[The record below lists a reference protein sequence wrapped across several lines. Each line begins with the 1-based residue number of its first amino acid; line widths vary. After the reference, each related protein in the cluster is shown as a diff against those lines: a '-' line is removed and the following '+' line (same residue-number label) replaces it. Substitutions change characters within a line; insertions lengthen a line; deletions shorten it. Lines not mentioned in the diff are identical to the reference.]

1 MSKKGDKK
9 LKKFC
14 GVDKYLKQEHPELY
28 DAFDAVCMSNIL
40 KASKITLLLPDAGYR
55 QKIIDAVYSDETNK
69 GTMMVKSLIIPFS
82 LPSGKDFEAN
92 KGSLVNL
99 NHHKLNFTSAGNDK
113 VTFAEFEIAPNKDFR
128 VMNEDKTNSAI
139 WNITKGEVPL
149 SGEVVEGKVKFVKRG
164 GAFERNYETD
174 NALCAHARTMEQR
187 YKDYMCSPNRREQV
201 DPYLEAMV
209 GLLKCAEAKH
219 RQVFDYLICSLDP
232 CPMIAYYTLVVPWKV
247 NGEPVLGEACVRDW
261 LSSAVM
267 ANAKLEYE
275 RYLNVCKVPALGY
288 AAQWRKGRL
297 ESVGKDLGN
306 EVVALYRSV
315 SASGLFAQNR
325 LLSTGAVSIYK
336 SFPDLKLWQD
346 ETRFLL
352 GSYLKDLAELY
363 NSNNTKVV
371 RGELQDLFDTI
382 RQSHT
387 GDNFTGELKLVK
399 IGSDKIVSNA
409 EFHEGLCRFVCSTDF
424 LYHSISRASA
434 EKVKSSSVVVSD
446 WKCNFKTVYNTLE
459 DKFDNLNMSASV
471 ETPIF
476 QSERLTKAQMDALYG
491 K

>member
-69 GTMMVKSLIIPFS
+69 GTTMVKSLIIPFS
-82 LPSGKDFEAN
+82 LPTGKDFEAN

-99 NHHKLNFTSAGNDK
+99 NHHKLNFTSASNDK
-113 VTFAEFEIAPNKDFR
+113 VTFGEFEIAVNKEFK

-139 WNITKGEVPL
+139 WNVVKGEVPL

-164 GAFERNYETD
+164 GAYNPDYENND
-174 NALCAHARTMEQR
+174 LCQHARLMEHR
-187 YKDYMCSPNRREQV
+187 YKEYMTSPQRREMV

-232 CPMIAYYTLVVPWKV
+232 SPMIAYYTLVVPYR
-247 NGEPVLGEACVRDW
+247 NGESVLGSACVHDW
-261 LSSAVM
+261 LNSTVM
-267 ANAKLEYE
+267 ANAKMEYE

-297 ESVGKDLGN
+297 ESIGKELGK
-306 EVVALYRSV
+306 EVVALYQAV
-315 SASGLFAQNR
+315 SSTGLFAQNR
-325 LLSTGAVSIYK
+325 LLSVGAVAVYK
-336 SFPDLKLWQD
+336 NYPDLKLWQD
-346 ETRFLL
+346 ESRFLL
-352 GSYLKDLAELY
+352 GSYLGDLRELY
-363 NSNNTKVV
+363 NSSDVNLIKK
-371 RGELQDLFDTI
+371 ELSNLFDYV
-382 RQSHT
+382 RHSHT

-409 EFHEGLCRFVCSTDF
+409 EFYEGLCRFVCSTDF

-434 EKVKSSSVVVSD
+434 EKVKSLSAVVSD
-446 WKCNFKTVYNTLE
+446 WKCDFKSIYNTFE
-459 DKFDNLNMSASV
+459 EKFENLALSASI
-471 ETPIF
+471 EAPIY
-476 QSERLTKAQMDALYG
+476 QSGRPSKSQIDALY